1 MKRGGWAGLSARV
14 DLSAGDVRIEKT
26 DLELFERY
34 IGGRGAAAAMLSSL
48 ISPDIDPLSSENPLI
63 VATGPLTGLSTMS
76 GRHSIT
82 TKSPLTGTIFDSTS
96 GGFFGREMKRA
107 GLDMLT
113 ITGRSERPVY
123 LNIFG
128 DDDGVSVDIM
138 DASHLWGLSTSE
150 ALSRFDSP
158 ALTIGPAGE
167 RKFLTA
173 NVCNDYSHFSGRGG
187 VGAVFGS
194 KGLKAVAVKGSGK
207 GEAADPDSFRKANRE
222 ALRLLTASPPVS
234 KGLSSYGTSVLM
246 NLINYMHILP
256 TANFRS
262 SYFEGAERVSG
273 EFISENYSI
282 RKEPCW
288 NCPVGCNRSLKRG
301 DDWVAVPEYESIW
314 AFGPDLE
321 NDDMD
326 TIIES
331 NRICNDAGMDT
342 ITTGSTLAAKREI
355 DGDFSL
361 IEEIKRIAD
370 GDSPELQNGSLRYA
384 SDKGR
389 EEASMSVKG
398 LELPAYDPRGIYGQA
413 LSYATST
420 RGGDHLRGY
429 MVSPEIIGKP
439 KLINR
444 LSFADKPALVILFQ
458 NLSAAVDSL
467 ILCKFTSFAMTED
480 EYASLLS
487 AATGID
493 YTAEDLLR
501 IGGEIYD
508 IEHRFN
514 AGAGFGEEDDD
525 LPERVFDR
533 LPRDDFLKAR
543 DEYYRLRGWK

>member
-1 MKRGGWAGLSARV
+1 MKRRGWAGQSARV
-14 DLSAGDVRIEKT
+14 DLSTGDVKIEKT
-26 DLELFERY
+26 DMELFERY

-48 ISPDIDPLSSENPLI
+48 ISPDINPLSPENPLI

-96 GGFFGREMKRA
+96 GGFFGREIKQA

-113 ITGRSERPVY
+113 ITGRSEEPVY
-123 LNIFG
+123 LKVLG
-128 DDDGVSVDIM
+128 DDDGVSVDII
-138 DASHLWGLSTSE
+138 DASHLWGLTTSE
-150 ALSRFDSP
+150 TLSRFDSP

-167 RKFLTA
+167 KKFLTA

-194 KGLKAVAVKGSGK
+194 KGLKAISVKGSRK
-207 GEAADPDSFRKANRE
+207 VEPAEPDSFRKANRE

-234 KGLSSYGTSVLM
+234 KGLATYGTAVLM

-262 SYFEGAERVSG
+262 SYFEGAEQVSG
-273 EFISENYSI
+273 EFISENYTV
-282 RKEPCW
+282 KKDPCW
-288 NCPVGCNRSLKRG
+288 NCPVGCNRSLKKG
-301 DDWVAVPEYESIW
+301 DNRVAVPEYESIW
-314 AFGPDLE
+314 AFGPNLE
-321 NDDMD
+321 NDDMES
-326 TIIES
+326 IIES
-331 NRICNDAGMDT
+331 NRICNDSGMDT
-342 ITTGSTLAAKREI
+342 ISIGSTLAAKREI
-355 DGDFSL
+355 EGDFSV
-361 IEEIKRIAD
+361 IEELKRIAD
-370 GDSPELQNGSLRYA
+370 GDSPELQSGSLRYTR
-384 SDKGR
+384 SRGR
-389 EEASMSVKG
+389 EEATMSVKG

-467 ILCKFTSFAMTED
+467 IVCKFTSFALTED

-493 YTAEDLLR
+493 YTAERLLR

-514 AGAGFGEEDDD
+514 VHAGFGEEDDD
-525 LPERVFDR
+525 LPERVFDL
-533 LPRDDFLKAR
+533 LPRDEFLKAR